1 MLVALERNK
10 FTYLYKY
17 NQIRVDINQ
26 VIDEPVENLKW
37 MLQLK
42 FNELLLLF
50 NKAIPLFEQDHEIL
64 LLEVDKSKI
73 KFHNGL
79 KLSFDSIH
87 CIYPITIIGGK
98 LLDGKISDDFIVE
111 HPVFEKAIEWLK
123 IIRSM
128 EFRRATSEKL
138 LAHFDLATILKKE
151 LISSIEAAVKKN
163 LLDKNQSQVFTTF
176 LDHLIAYNK
185 TPSYIPDGNIEHI
198 CKIGAITIKYLGKPE
213 EVFTNGPF
221 YKSSLK
227 YKSLINNKSYTDS
240 YLAFIS
246 ITDVELKTSF
256 EKIVELISKDY
267 HGVDLFKVTYFFLAF
282 KSFINKNDNNIES
295 VSNEI
300 VSLIS
305 QDRNTAAFVLS
316 LIGYTFS
323 FENIYEGIHRLSNA
337 PLLKSTT
344 KKIAAKNE
352 KEKSEKAAMEEKIE
366 SERKVV
372 EREITKLKQDKKREE
387 IKTEETET
395 FSIKATEKNDKVK
408 GSITFENIPERSI
421 ENETTKE
428 VLEIT
433 ESEAVGIFPNEPIEK
448 TKEVVITNSNEKISE
463 PIIIYDVNE
472 PKTKTYKVK
481 LNIKDSI
488 LLKEEQN
495 INGEDI
501 LKEKSTE
508 RELLTVQV
516 FRNYLLKELKN
527 PKQKIWLEVLD
538 QFFPSKY
545 EEISLESLLDKL
557 DTVPEVKDKILNTSK
572 DRKPIKAFFDTYK

>member
-282 KSFINKNDNNIES
+282 KSFINKNDNNIEG

-344 KKIAAKNE
+344 RKTTAKIEKN
-352 KEKSEKAAMEEKIE
+352 KKAALEEKIE
-366 SERKVV
+366 LERKAA
-372 EREITKLKQDKKREE
+372 ENEITKSKEDKKGEE

-395 FSIKATEKNDKVK
+395 FPNKSTEKTDKVNV
-408 GSITFENIPERSI
+408 SIIFENIPERSI
-421 ENETTKE
+421 ENETIKE

-433 ESEAVGIFPNEPIEK
+433 ESEAVEIFPNEPIEK
-448 TKEVVITNSNEKISE
+448 TKEAVITNSNEKISE

-472 PKTKTYKVK
+472 PKTKTDKVK
-481 LNIKDSI
+481 LNIKDPI
-488 LLKEEQN
+488 LLQEEKN
-495 INGEDI
+495 INGADI

-516 FRNYLLKELKN
+516 FRNYLLKN

-538 QFFPSKY
+538 QFFPNKY

-557 DTVPEVKDKILNTSK
+557 DTVPEVKDKILNTPK
-572 DRKPIKAFFDTYK
+572 VKKLIKAFFDTYK